1 MRILWESSANPPRIL
16 RTATLL
22 SRETSTC
29 PAHAK
34 CMFCYVCMILCIS
47 LALSQRDLV
56 YICLCSDSEVT
67 LTCEGCHHSL
77 AKAVTLRVELQST
90 EPLWELHAHI
100 YIYIYIYTYIYI
112 CVSVYTYVYIYIYTC
127 VYIYIYRRRNLFF
140 PVSTSTSPQNAMLGR
155 SATSRGIK
163 TTSTHTSQIQLCI
176 LGGGV
181 TEWEE

>member
-16 RTATLL
+16 RTTTLL

-34 CMFCYVCMILCIS
+34 CMFCYVCIILCIS

-67 LTCEGCHHSL
+67 LTCEGGHHSL

-100 YIYIYIYTYIYI
+100 YIHIYIYTYIYI
-112 CVSVYTYVYIYIYTC
+112 PTRERTCSFLMLLTFTRECPEGPLAECAWITGQGMLRHAKTSHGMPSQTPMAAVNIYY
-127 VYIYIYRRRNLFF
+127 F
-140 PVSTSTSPQNAMLGR
+140 MG
-155 SATSRGIK
+155 
-163 TTSTHTSQIQLCI
+163 
-176 LGGGV
+176 
-181 TEWEE
+181 